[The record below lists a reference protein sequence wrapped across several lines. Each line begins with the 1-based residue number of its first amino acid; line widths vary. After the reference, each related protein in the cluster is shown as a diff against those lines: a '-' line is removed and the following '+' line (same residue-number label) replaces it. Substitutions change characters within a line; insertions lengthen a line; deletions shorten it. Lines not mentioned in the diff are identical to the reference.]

1 MIVVTT
7 PTGLIGHQ
15 VVERLLEAG
24 AAVRVIARDPSRLSD
39 AVRARVDVVSG
50 SHGDPAVQDEAFS
63 AASSVFWLV
72 PPDPRATSVHAAFVD
87 FTHPAVDTWVTH
99 GVPRVVGISALGRGT
114 PVAAQAGY
122 VTGSLAMDDLIA
134 GSGVS
139 YRALVCPT
147 FMDNVARQAT
157 LIREQG
163 IFTTPVPG
171 EDKRP
176 TCATRDIAT
185 VAAALLLA
193 DDWTGVDEVP
203 VLGPDDLSYVEMA
216 RIAGEVL
223 ERPIRYEQTSTEAYR
238 ATMIEAGL
246 SDAMAQG
253 MADMALAKARGLDNG
268 VTRSAAYSTP
278 TTFREWC
285 ADTLR
290 PLVLGHP
297 PAQHRSAPV
306 ARERERR

>member
-15 VVERLLEAG
+15 VVGRLLEAG
-24 AAVRVIARDPSRLSD
+24 APVRVIARDPSRLPE
-39 AVRARVDVVSG
+39 AVRAQVEVFPG
-50 SHGDPAVQDEAFS
+50 SHGDRAVLDEAFS
-63 AASSVFWLV
+63 GASSVFWLV

-87 FTHPAVDTWVTH
+87 FTRPAVDTWVAH

-147 FMDNVARQAT
+147 FMDNVTRQAT

-163 IFTTPVPG
+163 VFTTPLPG

-176 TCATRDIAT
+176 TCATRDIAA
-185 VAAALLLA
+185 VAATLLLA
-193 DDWTGVDEVP
+193 EGWSGVEEVP
-203 VLGPDDLSYVEMA
+203 VLGPEDLSYDEMA
-216 RIAGEVL
+216 RIAGDVT
-223 ERPIRYEQTSTEAYR
+223 ERPIRYQQTSAEAYR

-253 MADMALAKARGLDNG
+253 MVDMALAKASGLDNG

-278 TTFREWC
+278 ATFREWC

-297 PAQHRSAPV
+297 PAQHGSAPV